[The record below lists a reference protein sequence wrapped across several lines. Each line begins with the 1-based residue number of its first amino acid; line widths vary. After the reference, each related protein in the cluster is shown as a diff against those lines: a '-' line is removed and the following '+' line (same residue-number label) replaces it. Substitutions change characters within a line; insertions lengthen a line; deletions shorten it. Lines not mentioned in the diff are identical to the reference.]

1 MKININ
7 GKNCEI
13 NNSLRNYTNKKLQK
27 LEAYSEI
34 ITSTNIT
41 FESDKI
47 NQIAEGHLHVH
58 GTEIHAKAQH
68 ETMHGAMD
76 GLIDKLVKQ
85 LVKYKEKNVE
95 RR

>member
-13 NNSLRNYTNKKLQK
+13 NDSLKEYTNKKLRK

-34 ITSTNIT
+34 IISTNIT
-41 FESDKI
+41 YENDKI
-47 NQIAEGHLHVH
+47 NQKAEGHIHVH
-58 GTEIHAKAQH
+58 GAEIHAKAQH
-68 ETMHGAMD
+68 ETLHGAMD
-76 GLIDKLVKQ
+76 SLIDKLIKQ
-85 LVKYKEKNVE
+85 LVKHKEKNVD